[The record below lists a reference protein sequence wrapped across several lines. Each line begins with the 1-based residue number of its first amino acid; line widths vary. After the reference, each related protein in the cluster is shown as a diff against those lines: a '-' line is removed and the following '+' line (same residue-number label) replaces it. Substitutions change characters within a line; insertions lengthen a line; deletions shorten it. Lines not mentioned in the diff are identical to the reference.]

1 MKIKKVVARDMQVAL
16 HMLRKELGPD
26 AVIVSS
32 RTVREPGLWGFF
44 RPRKVEVTAAAER
57 SMERDSSSSSQ
68 DQLRDEL
75 SEIKALLGTLSV
87 ENRAS
92 HKSVVNPKW
101 SERFRAADLSPEI
114 SALLLEQLGAVGDK
128 KDEEKR
134 VLERLAKCFTVA
146 PKPKAKGK
154 RILAFVGP
162 TGVGKTTTIAKL
174 AARRALQENKK
185 VALITIDTFRIGAVE
200 QLKIYGDIMSVP
212 VEVVTT
218 PGELREMLHL
228 HKNKDTIYIDTT
240 GRSAKKLVQV
250 AELRAYLDGIPELEK
265 YLVVSATTKSRDLH
279 SIYRAF
285 CGIDLTAAIFT
296 KFDETESLG
305 GLVELCY
312 RTSIPVAYI
321 TNGQNVPED
330 LQVAEPLELARM
342 ILGVSE

>member
-1 MKIKKVVARDMQVAL
+1 MRIKKVVARDMQVAL

-32 RTVREPGLWGFF
+32 RNVREPGLLGFF

-57 SMERDSSSSSQ
+57 GSDREHMPSQ
-68 DQLRDEL
+68 DQLRDEI
-75 SEIKALLGTLSV
+75 SEIKALIGNLALD
-87 ENRAS
+87 NRGSA
-92 HKSVVNPKW
+92 KPTTNPKW
-101 SERFRAADLSPEI
+101 AERFRTADLSPEI
-114 SALLLEQLGAVGDK
+114 SALLLDQIGTLGDK
-128 KDEEKR
+128 RDEEKR
-134 VLERLAKCFTVA
+134 VVERLAKCFTTA
-146 PKPKAKGK
+146 PRAKTKGRK
-154 RILAFVGP
+154 ILAFVGP

-200 QLKIYGDIMSVP
+200 QLKIYGEIMNVP

-218 PGELREMLHL
+218 PGELREILHT

-250 AELRAYLDGIPELEK
+250 AELRAFLDGIPELEK
-265 YLVVSATTKSRDLH
+265 YLVVSATTKSRDLL
-279 SIYRAF
+279 SIYKAF
-285 CGIDLTAAIFT
+285 CGLDLTAAVFT

-305 GLVELCY
+305 GLVDLCY

-330 LQVAEPLELARM
+330 LQVADPHELARM
-342 ILGVSE
+342 ILGVTD

>member
-32 RTVREPGLWGFF
+32 RSVREPGLLGFF
-44 RPRKVEVTAAAER
+44 KPRKVEVTAAAER
-57 SMERDSSSSSQ
+57 GVEREPLQTQ
-68 DQLRDEL
+68 DQLREEI
-75 SEIKALLGTLSV
+75 SEIRALIGNLALDTKGAGKV
-87 ENRAS
+87 N
-92 HKSVVNPKW
+92 VNPKW
-101 SERFRAADLSPEI
+101 SERFRTADLSPEI
-114 SALLLEQLGAVGDK
+114 SSLLSDQLGALGDK

-134 VLERLAKCFTVA
+134 VVERLSKCFTVA
-146 PKPKAKGK
+146 PKPKAKG
-154 RILAFVGP
+154 RRVLAFVGP

-200 QLKIYGDIMSVP
+200 QLKIYGDIMNVP

-218 PGELREMLHL
+218 PAELREMLHV
-228 HKNKDTIYIDTT
+228 HKNKDTIFIDTT

-250 AELRAYLDGIPELEK
+250 AELRAFLDGIPDLEK
-265 YLVVSATTKSRDLH
+265 YLVVSATTKSRDLL
-279 SIYRAF
+279 SIYKAF
-285 CGIDLTAAIFT
+285 CGIDLTAAVFT

-305 GLVELCY
+305 GLVDLCY

-330 LQVAEPLELARM
+330 LQVADPVELARM
-342 ILGVSE
+342 ILGVTE